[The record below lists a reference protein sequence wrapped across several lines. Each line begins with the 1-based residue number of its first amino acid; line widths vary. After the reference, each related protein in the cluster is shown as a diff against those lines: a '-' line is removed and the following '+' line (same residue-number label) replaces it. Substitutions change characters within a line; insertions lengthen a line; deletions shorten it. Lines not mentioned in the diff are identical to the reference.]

1 MESETDE
8 HTIGDGLTITVGGS
22 EPWRVGVPPPFCAAD
37 LSGVPACVPRA
48 GNWGGC
54 WLVML
59 PCSPW
64 EKPALLG
71 GRGLLRMS
79 LRVEVDEEGV
89 AAGDWFASLDPDG
102 DAAPSL
108 DSLFFLE
115 DLLESL
121 PRDWNCVGNA
131 SLAGNSRT
139 SEGNAGGGQRGRRA
153 GGRGADRESR
163 KVRWTYDYSR
173 QPLQLGGRKLGG
185 SRLWVFTEPSG
196 GGVVVRR

>member
-1 MESETDE
+1 M
-8 HTIGDGLTITVGGS
+8 
-22 EPWRVGVPPPFCAAD
+22 
-37 LSGVPACVPRA
+37 
-48 GNWGGC
+48 
-54 WLVML
+54 ML

-121 PRDWNCVGNA
+121 PRDWNCIGTH
-131 SLAGNSRT
+131 R
-139 SEGNAGGGQRGRRA
+139 
-153 GGRGADRESR
+153 
-163 KVRWTYDYSR
+163 
-173 QPLQLGGRKLGG
+173 
-185 SRLWVFTEPSG
+185 
-196 GGVVVRR
+196 